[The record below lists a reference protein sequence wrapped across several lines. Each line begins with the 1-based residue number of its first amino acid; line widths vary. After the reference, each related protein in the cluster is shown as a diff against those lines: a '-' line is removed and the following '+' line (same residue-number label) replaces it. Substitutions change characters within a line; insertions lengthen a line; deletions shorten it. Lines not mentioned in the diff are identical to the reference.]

1 MPLSSATGLLVRKL
15 ECFHPLSREDKAL
28 LGRCDRPLR
37 QYAAKQDII
46 REGDGTEY
54 VYLILAGF
62 ACRYKIIEGGRRQIM
77 AYLVPGD
84 FCDFQVFILNEMDHN
99 IGTLSACQVVEIPRS
114 VILEVTSRPAIARAF
129 WWASFVDAATLREW
143 LVNMGQRPAEQRIGH
158 LLCELLVR
166 LEAVGLV
173 RDNTYT
179 LPITQTD
186 LGHTMGLTVVHV
198 NRMLMSLR
206 DEGLIEVDAK
216 RITIRDVRRLRMFS
230 GFNPN
235 YLHLKNSAFATN
247 KADA

>member
-1 MPLSSATGLLVRKL
+1 MSSATSLLIRKL
-15 ECFHPLSREDKAL
+15 ECFQPLSQEDKAL
-28 LGRCDRPLR
+28 LERCSRPLR

-46 REGDGTEY
+46 REGDSTKN
-54 VYLILAGF
+54 VFLILAGF

-99 IGTLSACQVVEIPRS
+99 IGTLSACQVVEIPRP
-114 VILEVTSRPAIARAF
+114 VILEVTDRPAIARAF
-129 WWASFVDAATLREW
+129 WWASLVDAATLREW

-173 RDNTYT
+173 TDNMYT

-186 LGHTMGLTVVHV
+186 LGDTMGLTVVHV
-198 NRMLMSLR
+198 NRMLMNMR

-216 RITIRDVRRLRMFS
+216 KLTIKDVRRLKAFS

-235 YLHLKNSAFATN
+235 YLHLNNMAVATT